1 MGIYSDYWSG
11 ASLRQPTTGGIP
23 GGKSGPAFDPFTYE
37 MLMGQFGRGG
47 RVIDKGLY
55 GLFPK
60 TAQAA
65 HGMKAGG
72 LVTPGMLRTGATG
85 VAKLGARRIPV
96 LAGGIQALTGD
107 PVGGV
112 GTAGGGIA
120 GGVIG
125 GILTAGNPLG
135 IAAGSM
141 IGSSIGSPLAKGV
154 ANTVGGVVGI
164 DPNNPL
170 SGPDWSIGPFGL
182 TPYART
188 KKETKKGIELAKMRM
203 PLYDEIEDKANQR
216 LMQRDMLQQRA
227 QLVSNILSNNP
238 Y

>member
-1 MGIYSDYWSG
+1 M
-11 ASLRQPTTGGIP
+11 ASYQQQYIP
-23 GGKSGPAFDPFTYE
+23 GFDVNQYTRQSPGYAPDPFTYQ
-37 MLMGQFGRGG
+37 MLMGQMGKGG
-47 RVIDKGLY
+47 QVIDKGLFR
-55 GLFPK
+55 LFPQ
-60 TAQAA
+60 TAARAA
-65 HGMKAGG
+65 GTAVPAGPNAAAAF
-72 LVTPGMLRTGATG
+72 TKGAAG
-85 VAKLGARRIPV
+85 VARLGSRRIPV
-96 LAGGIQALTGD
+96 LAGGIQALSGD
-107 PVGGV
+107 PIGGA

-164 DPNNPL
+164 NPNDPL
-170 SGPDWSIGPFGL
+170 SGPDWNIGPFAV
-182 TPYART
+182 TPYAKT
-188 KKETKKGIELAKMRM
+188 KKRTRRGIELARMQM
-203 PLYDEIEDKANQR
+203 PLYDEIENKANER

-227 QLVSNILSNNP
+227 QLVSNILTSSP

>member
-1 MGIYSDYWSG
+1 M
-11 ASLRQPTTGGIP
+11 ASYQQQYIP
-23 GGKSGPAFDPFTYE
+23 GFDVNQYTRQSPGYAPDPFTYQ
-37 MLMGQFGRGG
+37 MLMGQMGKGG
-47 RVIDKGLY
+47 QVIDKGLFR
-55 GLFPK
+55 LFPQ
-60 TAQAA
+60 TASRAA
-65 HGMKAGG
+65 GTAVPTSAAAFTK
-72 LVTPGMLRTGATG
+72 GAAG
-85 VAKLGARRIPV
+85 VARLGSRRIPV
-96 LAGGIQALTGD
+96 LAGGIQALSGD

-164 DPNNPL
+164 NPNDPL
-170 SGPDWSIGPFGL
+170 SGPDWNIGPFAV
-182 TPYART
+182 TPYAKT
-188 KKETKKGIELAKMRM
+188 KKRTRRGIELARMQM
-203 PLYDEIEDKANQR
+203 PLYDEIENKANER

-227 QLVSNILSNNP
+227 QLVSNILTSSP

>member
-1 MGIYSDYWSG
+1 M
-11 ASLRQPTTGGIP
+11 ASYQQQYIP
-23 GGKSGPAFDPFTYE
+23 GFDVNQYTRQSPGYAPDPFTYQ
-37 MLMGQFGRGG
+37 MLMGQIGKGG
-47 RVIDKGLY
+47 QVIDKGLFR
-55 GLFPK
+55 LFPQ
-60 TAQAA
+60 TAA
-65 HGMKAGG
+65 
-72 LVTPGMLRTGATG
+72 G
-85 VAKLGARRIPV
+85 VARVGSRRIPV
-96 LAGGIQALTGD
+96 LAGGIQALSGD
-107 PVGGV
+107 PIGGV

-164 DPNNPL
+164 NPNAPL
-170 SGPDWSIGPFGL
+170 SGPDWNIGPFAV
-182 TPYART
+182 TPYAKT
-188 KKETKKGIELAKMRM
+188 KKRTRRGIELARMQM
-203 PLYDEIEDKANQR
+203 PLYDEIENKANER

-227 QLVSNILSNNP
+227 QLVSNILTSSP

>member
-1 MGIYSDYWSG
+1 MANFQHQYMLQGNVP
-11 ASLRQPTTGGIP
+11 RTGGIP
-23 GGKSGPAFDPFTYE
+23 GGNSGPGFDPFTYE

-85 VAKLGARRIPV
+85 VAKVGARRIPV
-96 LAGGIQALTGD
+96 IAGGIQALSGD
-107 PVGGV
+107 PIGGI
-112 GTAGGGIA
+112 GTAGGGI
-120 GGVIG
+120 IG
-125 GILTAGNPLG
+125 GMLGAPLGPVG

-141 IGSSIGSPLAKGV
+141 IGSSIGSGLAKGT
-154 ANTVGGVVGI
+154 ANAVGGVIGI
-164 DPNNPL
+164 NPNDPL
-170 SGPDWSIGPFGL
+170 SGPDWNIGPFAV
-182 TPYART
+182 TPYAKT
-188 KKETKKGIELAKMRM
+188 KKRTRRGIELARMQM
-203 PLYDEIEDKANQR
+203 PLYDEIEDKANER

-227 QLVSNILSNNP
+227 QLVSNILTSSP